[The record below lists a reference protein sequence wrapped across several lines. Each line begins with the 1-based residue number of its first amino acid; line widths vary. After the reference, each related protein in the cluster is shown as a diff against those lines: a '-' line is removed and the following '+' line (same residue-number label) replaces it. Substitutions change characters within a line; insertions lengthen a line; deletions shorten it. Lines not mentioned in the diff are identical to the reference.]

1 MPTVTAGSHRASA
14 LPPDERRAHIV
25 AAALP
30 LLLDR
35 GVNVTTKQIADAAG
49 IAEGTIF
56 RVFPD
61 KDALL
66 RAVIDSALDT
76 SGIDRAIE
84 AIDRSLPFERQ
95 LEEAVVIIQRGYAET
110 WRLISAVADSDAL
123 KRTPPR
129 PPADPTAL
137 AGLFAPEQRR
147 LRQDPVRC
155 ARALRAVTLA
165 SSHPSLYPDEP
176 MSPPE
181 IVSLLLDGIRS
192 RPARTRA
199 TSQPQGAS
207 C

>member
-1 MPTVTAGSHRASA
+1 MPTATVGTHRASA
-14 LPPDERRAHIV
+14 LPPDERRAAIV

-66 RAVIDSALDT
+66 RAVIDTALDPSAT
-76 SGIDRAIE
+76 DTAIR

-95 LEEAVVIIQRGYAET
+95 LEMAVEILQRRYAET
-110 WRLISAVADSDAL
+110 WRLVSAVADSTAL
-123 KRTPPR
+123 KSTPPR
-129 PPADPTAL
+129 LPADPTAL
-137 AGLFAPEQRR
+137 AELFVPEQRR
-147 LRQDPVRC
+147 LRQDPIRC
-155 ARALRAVTLA
+155 ARALRAVTMA

-176 MSPPE
+176 LSSAE
-181 IVSLLLDGIRS
+181 IVSLVLDGIRS
-192 RPARTRA
+192 RPARGRA
-199 TSQPQGAS
+199 GSPQLGAS